1 MRRLCFCRFFHTPIN
16 KPRCRLKSRASLSIG
31 RFRARVY
38 REVDDSLEAPGL
50 PLEDQVQED
59 PLLLLLE
66 EDAVEEV
73 DEIELSEISPVAKR
87 RKKYVIE
94 DSDNE

>member
-1 MRRLCFCRFFHTPIN
+1 MCYT
-16 KPRCRLKSRASLSIG
+16 
-31 RFRARVY
+31 
-38 REVDDSLEAPGL
+38 
-50 PLEDQVQED
+50 

-73 DEIELSEISPVAKR
+73 DKIELSEISPVAKR

-94 DSDNE
+94 DSDSE

>member
-1 MRRLCFCRFFHTPIN
+1 MWHD
-16 KPRCRLKSRASLSIG
+16 G
-31 RFRARVY
+31 WQ
-38 REVDDSLEAPGL
+38 APGL

-66 EDAVEEV
+66 EDAEEV
-73 DEIELSEISPVAKR
+73 DNIELSEISPVAKR

-94 DSDNE
+94 DSDSE

>member
-1 MRRLCFCRFFHTPIN
+1 MWHD
-16 KPRCRLKSRASLSIG
+16 G
-31 RFRARVY
+31 WQ
-38 REVDDSLEAPGL
+38 VDDSLEAPGL

-66 EDAVEEV
+66 EDAEEV
-73 DEIELSEISPVAKR
+73 DNIELSEISPVAKR

-94 DSDNE
+94 DSDSE

>member
-1 MRRLCFCRFFHTPIN
+1 M
-16 KPRCRLKSRASLSIG
+16 SLSIG

-38 REVDDSLEAPGL
+38 REVDLETATSNRC
-50 PLEDQVQED
+50 DM
-59 PLLLLLE
+59 LLE

-73 DEIELSEISPVAKR
+73 DKIELSEISPVAKR

-94 DSDNE
+94 DSDSE

>member
-1 MRRLCFCRFFHTPIN
+1 MA
-16 KPRCRLKSRASLSIG
+16 SVRAS
-31 RFRARVY
+31 
-38 REVDDSLEAPGL
+38 PGL
-50 PLEDQVQED
+50 GGVRNCKDQVQED

-73 DEIELSEISPVAKR
+73 DKIELSEISPVAKR

-94 DSDNE
+94 DRDSE